1 MAVVTVPLLL
11 WNLPSRTDTD
21 TRICLLPKRARR
33 EPVADITCKAIVETQ
48 RRYRPSIPTIHSL
61 VAILLPLVFYYR
73 QCYDSVINLE
83 ETHDDRTTDLMS
95 RKREQM
101 FFDTGMDRSGTR
113 AKCKSMLGVW
123 PSSQDA

>member
-1 MAVVTVPLLL
+1 MQ
-11 WNLPSRTDTD
+11 SD
-21 TRICLLPKRARR
+21 RR
-33 EPVADITCKAIVETQ
+33 NATTLSSFHPDDPFT
-48 RRYRPSIPTIHSL
+48 RRYSS
-61 VAILLPLVFYYR
+61 PLVFYYR
-73 QCYDSVINLE
+73 QCYDCVINLE

-123 PSSQDA
+123 PSSQNA